1 MRVMFSPTPSSP
13 LDPLQRGMAVW
24 LELFRLPNLFSVPGD
39 VLGGLCLA
47 AGLTGAPVPFGATAC
62 TVTASL
68 ACYAGGLLQNDLADE
83 AEDRFHRPERPL
95 PSRRVSRNA
104 VLAGWLACLVV
115 SLLAGAL
122 AGRKILLGVL
132 CLQVLIALYNL
143 HLKKALYWG
152 SLAMGLCRGM
162 NLFLGALLIGWHPLL
177 LAAMVTET
185 LFIMAVTVQAD
196 SENRKVIPGREVYLP
211 AGMLLLGG
219 GAMLATQ
226 LPLFAN
232 LPWMVRWSAG
242 SCLGLAVLNALM
254 AGLQISN
261 RSVLPREMQACIGK
275 LLRSLFP
282 WQASLVALHGSTAA
296 LDFAVILL
304 CFWPLSWSLGRR
316 YASS

>member
-1 MRVMFSPTPSSP
+1 MRVMFPHNPASP
-13 LDPLQRGMAVW
+13 LDPLQRGLTVW

-47 AGLTGAPVPFGATAC
+47 AGLTGNLIPIGTAAL
-62 TVTASL
+62 TLAASL
-68 ACYAGGLLQNDLADE
+68 ACYAGGLLQNDLTDE

-104 VLAGWLACLVV
+104 VLAAWLACLVI

-132 CLQVLIALYNL
+132 GLQGLVTLYNL
-143 HLKKALYWG
+143 HLKKTLYYG

-162 NLFLGALLIGWHPLL
+162 NLFLGTLLIGWHPLL
-177 LAAMVTET
+177 LAAIATET
-185 LFIMAVTVQAD
+185 LFITAVTVQAD

-211 AGMLLLGG
+211 AIMLLLGG
-219 GAMLATQ
+219 TAMLATQ
-226 LPLFAN
+226 MRLFAA

-242 SCLGLAVLNALM
+242 CCLGLAVLNALM

-261 RSVLPREMQACIGK
+261 RSVLPEEMQACIGK

-282 WQASLVALHGSTAA
+282 WQASLVALQGTAAA
-296 LDFAVILL
+296 LDFAIILL